1 MKSSQR
7 QTAAAVGIFALSLTS
22 APLLAQANRNQE
34 PPQRGSPPGQDTP
47 YILVTTFFAS
57 DRQLA
62 VQAADELRRR
72 LQQEHS
78 AKELFVVTK
87 NSINSTL
94 EASGY
99 RPDSALNTSDLM
111 ELAKQ
116 LRGEYVIEGKVAKT
130 GQGNAVKMEARILMK
145 TGQQVVAQPI
155 GAVDAKDVGDGVKQ
169 IEKSISDALKQIPM
183 YKNCV
188 ASLRAAKY
196 TDAVTQAR
204 AGVAAYPNAAWS
216 RVCLLNAYGLE
227 KSTPPDS
234 IISVANQVLAVD
246 PTSMLALSNLAEA
259 YKAKGDKDKAI
270 ETNLRIYRADPSNS
284 SIAQSIV
291 QELAQSGAPD
301 KALPIID
308 SLISSNPGDP
318 NMLKTK
324 WLLQLRASKFK
335 AAIATGEELVKIDT
349 AAATLDYYQRQI
361 GAAQSDS
368 NSAKITE
375 LASKASQKF
384 PKEVSFPMLLSQ
396 TYYRAGQL
404 QQALD
409 AANKATAIDPK
420 DVRGWQLA
428 MVAAKDMNR
437 PDSVLAIGQRA
448 LAAGA
453 DKAQIGP
460 MMLAPVSAA
469 VKKAQELKT
478 RDSWKEALAAAEMVD
493 GIAPTAE
500 SKFYIGVAAFQ
511 TAADILGDV
520 QTLAKSTKPADKAQA
535 CTLAKEGEDYLTKV
549 SVAMPQGGKVD
560 AQVAGQILG
569 NVGNYTEFIAQVKK
583 AFCK

>member
-22 APLLAQANRNQE
+22 APLLAQANRNAE

-47 YILVTTFFAS
+47 YILVTAFSAS

-62 VQAADELRRR
+62 VQAADELRKR

-87 NSINSTL
+87 NSVNGTL

-116 LRGEYVIEGKVAKT
+116 LRGEYVIEGKVAKA
-130 GQGNAVKMEARILMK
+130 GQGNAVRMEARILMK
-145 TGQQVVAQPI
+145 TGQQVVAQPLA
-155 GAVDAKDVGDGVKQ
+155 AVDGKDVGDGVKQ

-183 YKNCV
+183 YKECV
-188 ASLRAAKY
+188 ANLRTAKY
-196 TDAVTQAR
+196 ADAVTKAR
-204 AGVAAYPNAAWS
+204 AGIVAYPNASWS

-227 KSTPPDS
+227 KTTPPDS

-259 YKAKGDKDKAI
+259 YKVKGDKDKAI

-301 KALPIID
+301 RALPIID
-308 SLISSNPGDP
+308 SLIISNPGDP
-318 NMLKTK
+318 AMLRTK
-324 WLLQLRASKFK
+324 WLLQLRAAKFK
-335 AAIATGEELVKIDT
+335 EAIATGEELVKIDT

-375 LASKASQKF
+375 LASKAAQKF
-384 PKEVSFPMLLSQ
+384 QKEVSFPMLLSQ

-428 MVAAKDMNR
+428 MVAAKDMNQ
-437 PDSVLAIGQRA
+437 PDTVLAIGQRA

-469 VKKAQELKT
+469 VKRAQELKT
-478 RDSWKEALAAAEMVD
+478 GAAWKEALAAAEMVD
-493 GIAPTAE
+493 GITPTPEA
-500 SKFYIGVAAFQ
+500 KFYIGVTAFQ
-511 TAADILGDV
+511 VAADIVTEV
-520 QTLAKSTKPADKAQA
+520 QPLTKSTKPADKAQA
-535 CTLAKEGEDYLTKV
+535 CTMAKEAEDYLTKV

-560 AQVAGQILG
+560 AAVAGQILG
-569 NVGNYTEFIAQVKK
+569 NVNNYSEFISQVKK

>member
-1 MKSSQR
+1 MKSTQR
-7 QTAAAVGIFALSLTS
+7 QTASAVGIFALSLMG
-22 APLLAQANRNQE
+22 APLLAQSRGMQE

-47 YILVTTFFAS
+47 YILVTAFTAA

-78 AKELFVVTK
+78 AKELFVITK
-87 NSINSTL
+87 NSVNGTL

-130 GQGNAVKMEARILMK
+130 GQGNAVKMDTRILMK
-145 TGQQVVAQPI
+145 TGQQTVAQPLASI
-155 GAVDAKDVGDGVKQ
+155 DAKDVGDGVKQ
-169 IEKSISDALKQIPM
+169 VEKAISEALKQIPM
-183 YKNCV
+183 YKDCV
-188 ASLRAAKY
+188 SNLRAAKY
-196 TDAVTQAR
+196 SDAITKAR
-204 AGVAAYPNAAWS
+204 AGIAAYPNASWS

-227 KSTPPDS
+227 KSTPADS
-234 IISVANQVLAVD
+234 IISIANQVLAVD

-259 YKAKGDKDKAI
+259 YKTKGDKDKAI
-270 ETNLRIYRADPSNS
+270 ETNLRIYRADPSNT

-301 KALPIID
+301 RALPIID
-308 SLISSNPGDP
+308 SLITSNPGDP
-318 NMLKTK
+318 NMIRTK
-324 WLLQLRASKFK
+324 WLLQLRASMFK
-335 AAIATGEELVKIDT
+335 DAIATGEELAKVDT
-349 AAATLDYYQRQI
+349 AAVTADYYERMI

-368 NSAKITE
+368 NNAKIIEFT
-375 LASKASQKF
+375 AKAAQKF
-384 PKEVSFPMLLSQ
+384 PQEIKFPMLLSQ

-409 AANKATAIDPK
+409 AANKAIAIDSK

-428 MVAAKDMNR
+428 MVAAKDMNQ

-460 MMLAPVSAA
+460 MMLAPVAAA
-469 VKKAQELKT
+469 VRKANETKT
-478 RDSWKEALAAAEMVD
+478 RDDWKAALAAAEMVD
-493 GIAPTAE
+493 GIAPTPEA
-500 SKFYIGVAAFQ
+500 KFYIGVASFQAAF
-511 TAADILGDV
+511 DIYNEV
-520 QTLAKSTKPADKAQA
+520 QPLTKSTKPADRTTA
-535 CTLAKEGEDYLTKV
+535 CNLSKEGEDLIAKT
-549 SVAMPQGGKVD
+549 SIAMPQGGRVD
-560 AQVAGQILG
+560 PPTAQQILG
-569 NVGNYTEFIAQVKK
+569 NVGQFNEFFAAVKK
-583 AFCK
+583 ATCK